1 MNIEELEWIDQNNL
15 SLYCEIDKIE
25 FCLFFTWE
33 FASHNQET
41 QETRIEVYAED
52 CEQWIN
58 GICHPYFPS
67 IEEMREVKSAIEDV
81 VLQDLIYYGIN
92 EWLESRELD
101 NDYFNE
107 N

>member
-15 SLYCEIDKIE
+15 SLYYEIDKIE

-41 QETRIEVYAED
+41 QETRIEVYADD

-67 IEEMREVKSAIEDV
+67 SEEMREVKSAIEDV
-81 VLQDLIYYGIN
+81 VLEDVNNYGLD

-101 NDYFNE
+101 EEYFNE
-107 N
+107 Y

>member
-33 FASHNQET
+33 FSSHNQET

-67 IEEMREVKSAIEDV
+67 IEEMREVKSAIEDI

-101 NDYFNE
+101 EDYFNE
-107 N
+107 Y

>member
-1 MNIEELEWIDQNNL
+1 MNIEELEFIDQNNL
-15 SLYCEIDKIE
+15 SLYYKIDKIE
-25 FCLFFTWE
+25 FCLFFNWE

-41 QETRIEVYAED
+41 EEATIDVYAED

-81 VLQDLIYYGIN
+81 VLEDVNNYGLD

-101 NDYFNE
+101 DEYFNE

>member
-25 FCLFFTWE
+25 FCLFFNWE

-67 IEEMREVKSAIEDV
+67 IEEMREVKSAIEDI

-101 NDYFNE
+101 DDYFNE